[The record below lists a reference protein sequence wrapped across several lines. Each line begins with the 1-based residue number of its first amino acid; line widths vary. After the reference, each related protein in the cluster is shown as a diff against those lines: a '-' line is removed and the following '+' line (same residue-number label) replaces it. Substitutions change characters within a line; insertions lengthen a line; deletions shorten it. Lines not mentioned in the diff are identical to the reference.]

1 VNYFVAGKQKDQN
14 DRILLTETHSETTKE
29 AYRALRSNILNLQ
42 KNDDLKALMI
52 TSAVAGEGKTT
63 TAINL
68 AISLKQAGQKVLLVD
83 SNLRNGAV
91 AERLKLIKD
100 QKGFSD
106 YIKDKRELSSFI
118 TQAESYENLDVMT
131 SGTIHQLTS
140 DDLSANV
147 LQSFFITLKESY
159 DWVIVDTAPA
169 SVSDTLLMSK
179 YVDGVLL
186 CIRQY
191 ASAQDEVKQTVR
203 NLKNAGA
210 DVIGT
215 VMTRVD
221 LQVEDQVKRLY
232 SKQS

>member
-1 VNYFVAGKQKDQN
+1 MNFFIAGRQKDQN
-14 DRILLTETHSETTKE
+14 DRILLTETHSKTTNE
-29 AYRALRSNILNLQ
+29 AYRTLRSNMLNLQ
-42 KNDDLKALMI
+42 QESDLKVLMV

-83 SNLRNGAV
+83 GNLRNGV
-91 AERLKLIKD
+91 IAERLKLYND

-106 YIKDKRELSSFI
+106 FIKEDNVELESLI
-118 TQAESYENLDVMT
+118 TQAKNYENLAVLT
-131 SGTIHQLTS
+131 NGTIHQLTS
-140 DDLSANV
+140 DELSIDL
-147 LQSFFITLKESY
+147 LQSFFEILKKSY

-186 CIRQY
+186 CVRQY

-210 DVIGT
+210 RVIGT

-232 SKQS
+232 RKQ

>member
-1 VNYFVAGKQKDQN
+1 VNFLIAGKQKDQN
-14 DRILLTETHSETTKE
+14 DHILLTETHSEITKE
-29 AYRALRSNILNLQ
+29 AYRALRSNMLNLQ
-42 KNDDLKALMI
+42 QKERLKTLMI
-52 TSAVAGEGKTT
+52 TSAVAGESKTT
-63 TAINL
+63 TAVNL

-83 SNLRNGAV
+83 GNLRNGVIAK
-91 AERLKLIKD
+91 RLKLKGD

-106 YIKDKRELSSFI
+106 YIKNTIELDSLI
-118 TQAESYENLDVMT
+118 TQAVNYNNLDVVT

-140 DDLSANV
+140 DDLLSD
-147 LQSFFITLKESY
+147 LLHSFFETIRKSY

-186 CIRQY
+186 CVRQY
-191 ASAQDEVKQTVR
+191 ASPQDEVKQTVR

-210 DVIGT
+210 KVVGV

-221 LQVEDQVKRLY
+221 LQVEDQLKRLY
-232 SKQS
+232 LKQL

>member
-1 VNYFVAGKQKDQN
+1 VNYFVAGRQKDQN
-14 DRILLTETHSETTKE
+14 DHILLTETQSKTTKE

-42 KNDDLKALMI
+42 QKDGLKVLMI

-68 AISLKQAGQKVLLVD
+68 AISLKQAGQKVILVD
-83 SNLRNGAV
+83 GNFRSGVV

-106 YIKDKRELSSFI
+106 YVKDKIALDALI
-118 TQAESYENLDVMT
+118 TQAENYENLDVIA
-131 SGTIHQLTS
+131 SGINHRLTS
-140 DDLSANV
+140 DDLSPDL
-147 LQSFFITLKESY
+147 LQHFFDALQQGY
-159 DWVIVDTAPA
+159 NWVIVDTAPA
-169 SVSDTLLMSK
+169 SISDTLLMSK

-186 CIRQY
+186 CVRQY

-203 NLKNAGA
+203 NLRNAGA
-210 DVIGT
+210 NVIGT
-215 VMTRVD
+215 VMTRAD

-232 SKQS
+232 IKQA

>member
-1 VNYFVAGKQKDQN
+1 MNYFVAGKQKDQN
-14 DRILLTETHSETTKE
+14 NHILLTEIHSETTKE
-29 AYRALRSNILNLQ
+29 AYRTFRSNILNLQ
-42 KNDDLKALMI
+42 QKDGLKVLMI

-68 AISLKQAGQKVLLVD
+68 AISLKQAGQRVLLVD
-83 SNLRNGAV
+83 SNLRNGTV
-91 AERLKLIKD
+91 AERLKLTKD

-106 YIKDKRELSSFI
+106 YIKDKSELSSLI
-118 TQAESYENLDVMT
+118 TQAENYENLDVMT
-131 SGTIHQLTS
+131 SGTIHQLTA
-140 DDLSANV
+140 DDLSV
-147 LQSFFITLKESY
+147 DLLQPFFKMLKKSY
-159 DWVIVDTAPA
+159 DWVIVDTSPA

-186 CIRQY
+186 CVRQY

-232 SKQS
+232 AKQ

>member
-1 VNYFVAGKQKDQN
+1 MNYFVAGKQKDQN
-14 DRILLTETHSETTKE
+14 EHILLTETHSETTKE

-42 KNDDLKALMI
+42 KNDDLKVLMI

-83 SNLRNGAV
+83 GNLRNGTI
-91 AERLKLIKD
+91 AEKLKLTKD

-106 YIKDKRELSSFI
+106 YIKEKSELSSFI
-118 TQAESYENLDVMT
+118 TQALNYENLDVMT
-131 SGTIHQLTS
+131 SGNIHQLTS
-140 DDLSANV
+140 DDLSV
-147 LQSFFITLKESY
+147 DLLQSFFKALIESY
-159 DWVIVDTAPA
+159 DWIIVDTAPA
-169 SVSDTLLMSK
+169 SASDTLLMSK

-186 CIRQY
+186 CVRQY

-232 SKQS
+232 VKQ

>member
-1 VNYFVAGKQKDQN
+1 MNYFVAGKQKDQN
-14 DRILLTETHSETTKE
+14 NHILLTEIHSETTKE
-29 AYRALRSNILNLQ
+29 AYRTFRSNILNLQ
-42 KNDDLKALMI
+42 QKDGLKVLMI
-52 TSAVAGEGKTT
+52 TSAVAGEGKTK

-68 AISLKQAGQKVLLVD
+68 AISLKQAGQRVLLVD
-83 SNLRNGAV
+83 SNLRNGTV
-91 AERLKLIKD
+91 AERLKLTKD

-106 YIKDKRELSSFI
+106 YIKDKSELSSLI
-118 TQAESYENLDVMT
+118 TQAENYENLDVMT
-131 SGTIHQLTS
+131 SGTIHQLTA
-140 DDLSANV
+140 DDLSV
-147 LQSFFITLKESY
+147 DLLQPFFKMLKKSY
-159 DWVIVDTAPA
+159 DWVIVDTSPA

-186 CIRQY
+186 CVRQY

-232 SKQS
+232 AKQ

>member
-1 VNYFVAGKQKDQN
+1 MPKKAKQ
-14 DRILLTETHSETTKE
+14 R
-29 AYRALRSNILNLQ
+29 RR
-42 KNDDLKALMI
+42 
-52 TSAVAGEGKTT
+52 SAVAEEGKTT

-68 AISLKQAGQKVLLVD
+68 AISLKQAGQKVLLID
-83 SNLRNGAV
+83 SNLRNDAV
-91 AERLKLIKD
+91 AERLKLTKD

-106 YIKDKRELSSFI
+106 YIKEKSELSSLI
-118 TQAESYENLDVMT
+118 IQAENYENLDVIT

-140 DDLSANV
+140 DDLSV
-147 LQSFFITLKESY
+147 DLLQSFFKTLRKSY

-169 SVSDTLLMSK
+169 SFSNTLLMSK

-186 CIRQY
+186 CVRQY

-203 NLKNAGA
+203 NLKNASA

-232 SKQS
+232 AKQL

>member
-1 VNYFVAGKQKDQN
+1 MNFFIAGRQKDQN
-14 DRILLTETHSETTKE
+14 DRILLTETHSKTINE
-29 AYRALRSNILNLQ
+29 AYRTLRSNMLNLQ
-42 KNDDLKALMI
+42 QESALKTLMI

-83 SNLRNGAV
+83 GNLRNGMI
-91 AERLKLIKD
+91 AERLKFNND

-106 YIKDKRELSSFI
+106 YIKADNTELKSLI
-118 TQAESYENLDVMT
+118 AQAENYENLDVIT
-131 SGTIHQLTS
+131 SGTIQHLTS
-140 DDLSANV
+140 DDLSPDQVQRSFNT
-147 LQSFFITLKESY
+147 LQQNY

-179 YVDGVLL
+179 YADGVLL
-186 CIRQY
+186 CARQY

-210 DVIGT
+210 EVIGT

-221 LQVEDQVKRLY
+221 LQVEDQIRRLY
-232 SKQS
+232 KKQ

>member
-1 VNYFVAGKQKDQN
+1 MNFLIAGKQKDQN
-14 DRILLTETHSETTKE
+14 NKILLNENSSETMKE
-29 AYRALRSNILNLQ
+29 AYRTLRSNLLNLQ
-42 KNDDLKALMI
+42 QKSNLKTLMI
-52 TSAVAGEGKTT
+52 TSAVAEEGKTT

-68 AISLKQAGQKVLLVD
+68 ALSLKQAGQKVLLID
-83 SNLRNGAV
+83 ANFRKGNIAW
-91 AERLKLIKD
+91 RLQLSKD
-100 QKGFSD
+100 QKGLSN
-106 YIKDKRELSSFI
+106 YIKDELDFNSLIVQTENFD
-118 TQAESYENLDVMT
+118 NLDVLVN
-131 SGTIHQLTS
+131 GTVHNLTS
-140 DDLSANV
+140 DDLSSNSIQVCFNA
-147 LQSFFITLKESY
+147 LKKSY
-159 DWVIVDTAPA
+159 DWIIIDTAPA

-186 CIRQY
+186 CVRQY

-232 SKQS
+232 AKQ